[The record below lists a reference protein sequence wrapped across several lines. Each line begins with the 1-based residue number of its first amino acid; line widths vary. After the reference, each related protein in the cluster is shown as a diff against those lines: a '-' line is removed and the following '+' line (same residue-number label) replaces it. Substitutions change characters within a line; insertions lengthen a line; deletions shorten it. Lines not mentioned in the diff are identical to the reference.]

1 MMKCPGQKIAEE
13 ILLLLQNKNFF
24 LCFILLFLFGCG
36 LAETR
41 PKMEMSFAAAA
52 FSAAK
57 KASAQTLS
65 PTFYRKAEFY
75 YLKAKASYRRKYFT
89 KAKQYANL
97 SKRFSEEAEFDAVKK
112 AAHE

>member
-1 MMKCPGQKIAEE
+1 MMKSPGLRIVEE
-13 ILLLLQNKNFF
+13 ILLLLRSKN
-24 LCFILLFLFGCG
+24 LFLHFTLVAMFGCG

-57 KASAQTLS
+57 KANAQTLS

-97 SKRFSEEAEFDAVKK
+97 SKKFSEEAEFDAVKK
-112 AAHE
+112 AAGE